1 VQGLGNNTADYNELV
16 ASLEARGLKAIVAQV
31 SRLDWLRNAAGLL
44 DANYWKGSLQ
54 PRPVLDWYLERT
66 KNAIATA
73 KAMGQDSQKVS
84 VIGHSAGGWLARVFM
99 TNYGTDD
106 IDLLLTLGTPHL
118 YVPNFHRVHH
128 ILHILISF
136 LA

>member
-1 VQGLGNNTADYNELV
+1 LGLGVQGLGNNTADYNELV

-66 KNAIATA
+66 KNAIAAA
-73 KAMGQDSQKVS
+73 KAMGQGALLHFHLFVLVHLFHSSTTQKLCRSNMAFV
-84 VIGHSAGGWLARVFM
+84 VQKIV
-99 TNYGTDD
+99 
-106 IDLLLTLGTPHL
+106 
-118 YVPNFHRVHH
+118 
-128 ILHILISF
+128 
-136 LA
+136 